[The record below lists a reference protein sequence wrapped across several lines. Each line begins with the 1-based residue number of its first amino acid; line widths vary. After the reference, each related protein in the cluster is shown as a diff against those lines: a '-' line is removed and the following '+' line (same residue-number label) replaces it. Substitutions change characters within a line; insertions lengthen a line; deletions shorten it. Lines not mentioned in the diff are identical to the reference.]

1 METDLAAFVRES
13 LAAAAAA
20 LREVPMFGGIG
31 FMVNGNLLAGASHR
45 GLLLRVGREREGEAL
60 ARPGARRMVMR
71 GRTLEGYVYVDPP
84 GLTADAV
91 RGWIELA
98 LPHVL
103 TLPPKATKKRA
114 RKAARSAGP
123 AARAGRKKAARS
135 KPARSKPARKTGK
148 RARGRSTR
156 AK

>member
-1 METDLAAFVRES
+1 METDLAALVRES

-20 LREVPMFGGIG
+20 MREVPMFGGIG
-31 FMVNGNLLAGASHR
+31 FLLNGNLLAGASRR
-45 GLLLRVGREREGEAL
+45 GLLLRVGPERAAEAL
-60 ARPGARRMVMR
+60 ARPGARPLVMR

-84 GLTADAV
+84 ALTAAAV

-103 TLPPKATKKRA
+103 ALPPQAAKKRA
-114 RKAARSAGP
+114 RKAARAAGSAK
-123 AARAGRKKAARS
+123 AGRKKAARRRPVRETRQRARRR
-135 KPARSKPARKTGK
+135 PAR
-148 RARGRSTR
+148 